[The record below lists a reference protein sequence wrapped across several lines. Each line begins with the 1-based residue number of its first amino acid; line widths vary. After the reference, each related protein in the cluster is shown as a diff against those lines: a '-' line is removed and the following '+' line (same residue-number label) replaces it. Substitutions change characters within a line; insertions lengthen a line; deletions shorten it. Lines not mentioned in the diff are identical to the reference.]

1 MCIRDRPSQSTQGYG
16 LQDWLEAEK
25 LSCSLRAE
33 VEELSY
39 HLRKLQR
46 MKPGRGLRYL
56 WWTVG
61 YGHYAYVYGDQ
72 HYVTRRHVRQI
83 YKRLC
88 LEADACETLEDWL
101 GRQRESG
108 ASEMTEEG
116 IHIMTMHGA
125 KGLEFQ
131 SVWIPDLSEGICPHE
146 KAVSVDAVEEE
157 RRLFYVAV
165 TRARDDL
172 WLSRTKKVE
181 GLARKASRFIEDLGD
196 L

>member
-1 MCIRDRPSQSTQGYG
+1 MIGPSQSTQGYG

-46 MKPGRGLRYL
+46 MKPGRRLRYL

-88 LEADACETLEDWL
+88 LEADVRNFGGLAGPAEGKWGFRDDRGGHTYYDDAWSK
-101 GRQRESG
+101 RSG
-108 ASEMTEEG
+108 V
-116 IHIMTMHGA
+116 
-125 KGLEFQ
+125 Q

-181 GLARKASRFIEDLGD
+181 DWRARHRDL
-196 L
+196 